1 MHRPN
6 SDFKYLTRECAGGTE
21 VNFGPCGCNGPLG
34 RYVVIIL
41 SGENLCKKNSSTN
54 IVYNKNPICYSNT
67 MLISHNWL
75 TTYYKNSEILPSP
88 KDIGDLLTMHAFEIE
103 SLEEKGDDFIY
114 DIKITPDRGPYA
126 HGLRYVALEL
136 ALLIPELIIDKHI
149 RFDINDTDIQLT
161 KFTVNTKIVS
171 EELKKL
177 CPIYSLTKIENVK
190 NTESPEWIKKSL
202 TAIGQNPKSLLVDLT
217 NFVMFDSGQPLHVFD
232 ADKVEGQIRVDLSK
246 EGESITILGGK
257 EIKLESNTLVIKD
270 DKDILAIAG
279 VKGGIKAEVDENTT
293 NVYLESA
300 NFNQTTV
307 RKTARS
313 LNLLNDSSKRFEQGL
328 NKERFLLAVQD
339 YIHLLTWDK
348 PEIKVNDTEI
358 SDSIENIINKNNRK
372 TIDID
377 IDKVAEMIDLKDI
390 TIPEQLISF
399 LENVLPKTGAGVK
412 KIGERNY
419 TITVPY
425 HRSDLNLP
433 CDVADEFLRN
443 KGFESLK
450 YDESFKNHMTAS
462 NGLES
467 DTDKLVFNLRK
478 FFKAKDFDEV
488 ILHTLV
494 DSKVNPDAIK
504 LENSLTSD
512 RDSLRGDLKNNIIK
526 AVENNFKYL
535 DLVSKNIVKVFEIG
549 KVFSQN
555 GNDLIE
561 ENHLAIALG
570 MVKWP
575 KDKKAEDAMNE
586 IVNEL
591 GLVDGKI
598 ETVNNVIICEI
609 KLDNIKLDNIEH
621 ADNYLSDNAL
631 IKVKKYKKGS
641 DYPAMS
647 RDIAFFVGDEQGKGE
662 DDIENMIKEEVSKQ
676 PLIENY
682 FRFDIFKKDGKTS
695 YAYRFV
701 FQSYEKTLTEE
712 ETKEVVREIASVLM
726 GAGFEVR

>member
-1 MHRPN
+1 
-6 SDFKYLTRECAGGTE
+6 
-21 VNFGPCGCNGPLG
+21 
-34 RYVVIIL
+34 
-41 SGENLCKKNSSTN
+41 
-54 IVYNKNPICYSNT
+54 

-75 TTYYKNSEILPSP
+75 TTYYKNPEILPSP
-88 KDIGDLLTMHAFEIE
+88 KEIGEILTMHAFEIE
-103 SLEEKGDDFIY
+103 SLEEKDDDFIY

-136 ALLIPELIIDKHI
+136 SLLVPDLVIDEHI
-149 RFDINDTDIQLT
+149 RFDISDKDTELT
-161 KFTVNTKIVS
+161 KFSVNHSLVNEFVKT
-171 EELKKL
+171 L
-177 CPIYSLTKIENVK
+177 CPVYSLTKIENIK

-246 EGESITILGGK
+246 EGETITILGGK
-257 EIKLESNTLVIKD
+257 EIKLDTNTLVIRD

-279 VKGGIKAEVDENTT
+279 VKGGAKAEVDENTT
-293 NVYLESA
+293 NIYLESA
-300 NFNQTTV
+300 NFNQTIV

-348 PEIKVNDTEI
+348 SEIKVNETEI
-358 SDSIENIINKNNRK
+358 SDEILNIINTKNKK
-372 TIDID
+372 TIDVD
-377 IDKVAEMIDLKDI
+377 IDKVVSMIDTKDG
-390 TIPEQLISF
+390 TIPTKLVFFI
-399 LENVLPKTGAGVK
+399 ENILTKTGAVVTK
-412 KIGERNY
+412 KDDKNY
-419 TITVPY
+419 SIVVPY

-443 KGFESLK
+443 KSYETLY
-450 YDESFKNHMTAS
+450 YDESFKQHVPMKD
-462 NGLES
+462 GLRD
-467 DTDKLVFNLRK
+467 DTDKLIFNLRK

-504 LENSLTSD
+504 LENSLTAD
-512 RDSLRGDLKNNIIK
+512 RDSLRGDLKKNMIK
-526 AVENNFKYL
+526 VVENNFKYL

-549 KVFSQN
+549 KVFSQS

-561 ENHLAIALG
+561 ENHLAIGIA

-575 KDKKAEDAMNE
+575 KGQSAETAMSE
-586 IVNEL
+586 IVTEL
-591 GLVDGKI
+591 GLVDAKVEVI
-598 ETVNNVIICEI
+598 NNVAICEI
-609 KLDNIKLDNIEH
+609 GLENIKLDNIEH
-621 ADNYLSDNAL
+621 VDNYLFDNAL
-631 IKVKKYKKGS
+631 IKTNKYKRGS
-641 DYPAMS
+641 DYPSMS
-647 RDIAFFVGDEQGKGE
+647 RDIAFFVSDDLGKGE
-662 DDIENMIKEEVSKQ
+662 EDIENMIKDEVSKQ
-676 PLIENY
+676 SLIENY

-712 ETKEVVREIASVLM
+712 ETKGVMSEVAAVLV

>member
-1 MHRPN
+1 
-6 SDFKYLTRECAGGTE
+6 
-21 VNFGPCGCNGPLG
+21 
-34 RYVVIIL
+34 
-41 SGENLCKKNSSTN
+41 
-54 IVYNKNPICYSNT
+54 

-75 TTYYKNSEILPSP
+75 TTYYKNPEILPSP
-88 KDIGDLLTMHAFEIE
+88 KEIAELFTMHAFEIE

-136 ALLIPELIIDKHI
+136 SLLLPDLVIDENI
-149 RFDINDTDIQLT
+149 RFDISDKDTELT
-161 KFTVNTKIVS
+161 KFSVNHSLVNEFVKT
-171 EELKKL
+171 L
-177 CPIYSLTKIENVK
+177 CPVYSLTKIENIK

-232 ADKVEGQIRVDLSK
+232 ADKVEGQIKVDLSK
-246 EGESITILGGK
+246 EGETITILGGK
-257 EIKLESNTLVIKD
+257 EIKLDTNTLVIKD
-270 DKDILAIAG
+270 DKNILAIAG

-328 NKERFLLAVQD
+328 NKERFLIAVQD

-348 PEIKVNDTEI
+348 SEIKVHETEI
-358 SDSIENIINKNNRK
+358 SDEILNIINPQNKK

-377 IDKVAEMIDLKDI
+377 IDNVVNMIDSKDG
-390 TIPEQLISF
+390 TIPTKLIF
-399 LENVLPKTGAGVK
+399 FIENILTKTVAVTTK
-412 KIGERNY
+412 KDDKNY
-419 TITVPY
+419 TIVVPY

-443 KGFESLK
+443 KSYETLY
-450 YDESFKNHMTAS
+450 YDESFKQHVAMVD
-462 NGLES
+462 GLRD
-467 DTDKLVFNLRK
+467 DTDKLIFNLRK
-478 FFKAKDFDEV
+478 FFKAKYFDEV

-494 DSKVNPDAIK
+494 DSKVSPDAIK
-504 LENSLTSD
+504 LENSLTAD
-512 RDSLRGDLKNNIIK
+512 RDSLREDLKKNMIK

-535 DLVSKNIVKVFEIG
+535 DLVSKNMVKVFEIG
-549 KVFSQN
+549 KVFSQK

-575 KDKKAEDAMNE
+575 KGQSAEAAMSE
-586 IVNEL
+586 IVAEL
-591 GLVDGKI
+591 GLVDAKI
-598 ETVNNVIICEI
+598 ELINNVAICEI
-609 KLDNIKLDNIEH
+609 GLENIKLDNIEH

-631 IKVKKYKKGS
+631 IKTQKYKRGS
-641 DYPAMS
+641 DYPSMS
-647 RDIAFFVGDEQGKGE
+647 RDIAFFVSDDLNKGE
-662 DDIENMIKEEVSKQ
+662 EDIENIIKEEVSKQ

-712 ETKEVVREIASVLM
+712 ETKNIIGDIANVLISE
-726 GAGFEVR
+726 GFEVR

>member
-1 MHRPN
+1 
-6 SDFKYLTRECAGGTE
+6 
-21 VNFGPCGCNGPLG
+21 
-34 RYVVIIL
+34 
-41 SGENLCKKNSSTN
+41 
-54 IVYNKNPICYSNT
+54 

-75 TTYYKNSEILPSP
+75 TTYYKNPEILPSP
-88 KDIGDLLTMHAFEIE
+88 KEIEEILTMHAFEIE

-136 ALLIPELIIDKHI
+136 ALLIPELIIDEHI

-177 CPIYSLTKIENVK
+177 CPVYSFTKIENVK

-202 TAIGQNPKSLLVDLT
+202 NAIGQNPKSLLVDLT

-232 ADKVEGQIRVDLSK
+232 ADKVEGQIHVDLSK
-246 EGESITILGGK
+246 EGETIILLGGK
-257 EIKLESNTLVIKD
+257 EIKLEANTLVIKD
-270 DKDILAIAG
+270 DKNILAIAG
-279 VKGGIKAEVDENTT
+279 VKGGAKAEVDENTK

-300 NFNQTTV
+300 NFNQATV

-348 PEIKVNDTEI
+348 PEIAVHATEI
-358 SDSIENIINKNNRK
+358 SDAIENIINKNNRK
-372 TIDID
+372 IIDID
-377 IDKVAEMIDLKDI
+377 IDKVSEMIDLKDSTI
-390 TIPEQLISF
+390 TEQLISF
-399 LENVLPKTGAGVK
+399 LENVLPKTGAEVK
-412 KIGERNY
+412 NIGDKKYN
-419 TITVPY
+419 ITVPY

-443 KGFESLK
+443 KSHESLK
-450 YDESFKNHMTAS
+450 YDESFKNSMTAS
-462 NGLES
+462 NGLRD

-478 FFKAKDFDEV
+478 FFKVRDFDEV

-494 DSKVNPDAIK
+494 DSKVNSNSIK
-504 LENSLTSD
+504 LENSLTAD

-535 DLVSKNIVKVFEIG
+535 DLVSKNMVKVFEIG
-549 KVFSQN
+549 KVFSQT

-586 IVNEL
+586 IVVEL
-591 GLVDGKI
+591 GLVGGKI
-598 ETVNNVIICEI
+598 ESVNNVIICEI
-609 KLDNIKLDNIEH
+609 SLDNISLAHIEH

-631 IKVKKYKKGS
+631 IKIKKYKKGS

-647 RDIAFFVGDEQGKGE
+647 RDIAFFVSDELGKSE
-662 DDIENMIKEEVSKQ
+662 DDIENMIKEEVLKQ

-712 ETKEVVREIASVLM
+712 ETKLIMQNIGEKIVQE
-726 GAGFEVR
+726 GFEVR

>member
-1 MHRPN
+1 
-6 SDFKYLTRECAGGTE
+6 
-21 VNFGPCGCNGPLG
+21 
-34 RYVVIIL
+34 
-41 SGENLCKKNSSTN
+41 
-54 IVYNKNPICYSNT
+54 
-67 MLISHNWL
+67 MLISYNWL
-75 TTYYKNSEILPSP
+75 STYYKNPEVLPTP
-88 KDIGDLLTMHAFEIE
+88 QKLVDTLTMHAFEVD
-103 SLEEKGDDFIY
+103 SFEEKNDDFIY

-136 ALLIPELIIDKHI
+136 SLLIPELVIDENI
-149 RFDINDTDIQLT
+149 RFDISDKDILLT
-161 KFTVNTKIVS
+161 KFSVNHEIVNKLLT
-171 EELKKL
+171 EL
-177 CPIYSLTKIENVK
+177 CSVYSFTKIENVK

-202 TAIGQNPKSLLVDLT
+202 NAIGQNPKSLLVDLT
-217 NFVMFDSGQPLHVFD
+217 NFVMFDTGQPLHVFD
-232 ADKVEGQIRVDLSK
+232 ADKVEGQIHVDLSK
-246 EGESITILGGK
+246 EGETITILGGK
-257 EIKLESNTLVIKD
+257 EIKLEANTLVIKD

-279 VKGGIKAEVDENTT
+279 VKGGIKAEVNENTK

-348 PEIKVNDTEI
+348 PEIKVHDTEI
-358 SDSIENIINKNNRK
+358 SDEILNIINKNNKK

-377 IDKVAEMIDLKDI
+377 IDKVAGMIDLKDI
-390 TIPEQLISF
+390 TISEQLVSF
-399 LENVLPKTGAGVK
+399 LENVLPKTGAEVIKTG
-412 KIGERNY
+412 GNNY

-443 KGFESLK
+443 KSFESLV
-450 YDESFKNHMTAS
+450 YDESFKDHSTPS
-462 NGLES
+462 LGLEN
-467 DTDKLVFNLRK
+467 DTDKLIFNLRK

-494 DSKVNPDAIK
+494 DSKINPDAIK
-504 LENSLTSD
+504 LENSLTAD
-512 RDSLRGDLKNNIIK
+512 RDSLRGDLKKNIIK
-526 AVENNFKYL
+526 AVEDNFKYL
-535 DLVSKNIVKVFEIG
+535 DLVSKNMVKVFEIG
-549 KVFSQN
+549 KIFSQK

-561 ENHLAIALG
+561 ENHLAVALG

-575 KDKKAEDAMNE
+575 KDKKAEDAMNQ
-586 IVNEL
+586 IVAEL
-591 GLVDGKI
+591 GLVGGKNELI
-598 ETVNNVIICEI
+598 NNVIVCEI
-609 KLDNIKLDNIEH
+609 SLDNINLSYIEH
-621 ADNYLSDNAL
+621 GDSYLSDHAL

-647 RDIAFFVGDEQGKGE
+647 RDIAFFVSDELGKSE
-662 DDIENMIKEEVSKQ
+662 DDIENMIKGEVSKQ

-712 ETKEVVREIASVLM
+712 ETKAVMGEVANVLV

>member
-1 MHRPN
+1 
-6 SDFKYLTRECAGGTE
+6 
-21 VNFGPCGCNGPLG
+21 
-34 RYVVIIL
+34 
-41 SGENLCKKNSSTN
+41 
-54 IVYNKNPICYSNT
+54 

-75 TTYYKNSEILPSP
+75 TTYYKNPEILPSP
-88 KDIGDLLTMHAFEIE
+88 KEIGDLFTMHAFEIE

-136 ALLIPELIIDKHI
+136 AMLIPDLVVDEHV
-149 RFDINDTDIQLT
+149 RFDISDKDIEIT
-161 KFTVNTKIVS
+161 TYTVNHETVNKFLS
-171 EELKKL
+171 DK
-177 CPIYSLTKIENVK
+177 CPIYSITKIENVK
-190 NTESPEWIKKSL
+190 NAESPDWIKKSL
-202 TAIGQNPKSLLVDLT
+202 TSIGQNPKSLLVDLT
-217 NFVMFDSGQPLHVFD
+217 NFVMFDTGQPLHVFD
-232 ADKVEGQIRVDLSK
+232 ADKVYGHIHVDLSK
-246 EGESITILGGK
+246 EGETITILGGK
-257 EIKLESNTLVIKD
+257 EIKLEPNTLVIRD
-270 DKDILAIAG
+270 SKDILAIAG

-300 NFNQTTV
+300 NFNQVTV

-348 PEIKVNDTEI
+348 PEIKVHETELSDEI
-358 SDSIENIINKNNRK
+358 SNVINKHNKK

-377 IDKVAEMIDLKDI
+377 VDNIANMIDSKDSG
-390 TIPEQLISF
+390 IPAQLISF
-399 LENVLPKTGAGVK
+399 LEYILPKTGAEVIK
-412 KIGERNY
+412 TSENKY

-433 CDVADEFLRN
+433 EDVADEFLRN
-443 KGFESLK
+443 KSYESLK
-450 YDESFKNHMTAS
+450 YDENFKDNMSTS

-494 DSKVNPDAIK
+494 DSKVNSNSIK
-504 LENSLTSD
+504 LENSLTAD

-549 KVFSQN
+549 KVFSQS
-555 GNDLIE
+555 GNDVVE

-586 IVNEL
+586 IVTEL

-609 KLDNIKLDNIEH
+609 NLDNISLDHIEH
-621 ADNYLSDNAL
+621 ANNYLSDNAL
-631 IKVKKYKKGS
+631 IKTKKYKKGS

-647 RDIAFFVGDEQGKGE
+647 RDIAFFVNDELGKSE
-662 DDIENMIKEEVSKQ
+662 DDIENMIKGEVAKQ

-712 ETKEVVREIASVLM
+712 ETKAVMGEISNTLTAQ
-726 GAGFEVR
+726 GFEIR

>member
-1 MHRPN
+1 
-6 SDFKYLTRECAGGTE
+6 
-21 VNFGPCGCNGPLG
+21 
-34 RYVVIIL
+34 
-41 SGENLCKKNSSTN
+41 
-54 IVYNKNPICYSNT
+54 

-75 TTYYKNSEILPSP
+75 TTYYKNPEILPSP
-88 KDIGDLLTMHAFEIE
+88 KEIAELFTMHAFEIE

-136 ALLIPELIIDKHI
+136 SLLVPDLVIDENI
-149 RFDINDTDIQLT
+149 RFDISDKDTELT
-161 KFTVNTKIVS
+161 KLSVNHFLVNEFVKT
-171 EELKKL
+171 L
-177 CPIYSLTKIENVK
+177 CPVYSLTKIENVK

-232 ADKVEGQIRVDLSK
+232 ADKVEGQIKVDLSR
-246 EGESITILGGK
+246 EGETITILGGK
-257 EIKLESNTLVIKD
+257 EIKLDTNTLVIKD

-293 NVYLESA
+293 NIYLESA

-348 PEIKVNDTEI
+348 PEIKVHETEI
-358 SDSIENIINKNNRK
+358 SDEISNIINTQNKK

-377 IDKVAEMIDLKDI
+377 IDNVVNMIDSKDG
-390 TIPEQLISF
+390 TIPTKLIF
-399 LENVLPKTGAGVK
+399 FIENILTKTGVVVTK
-412 KIGERNY
+412 KDDKNY

-443 KGFESLK
+443 KSYETLY
-450 YDESFKNHMTAS
+450 YDESFKQHVAMVD
-462 NGLES
+462 GLRD
-467 DTDKLVFNLRK
+467 DTDKLIFNLRK
-478 FFKAKDFDEV
+478 YFKAKDFDEV

-494 DSKVNPDAIK
+494 DSKVSPDAIK
-504 LENSLTSD
+504 LENSLTAD
-512 RDSLRGDLKNNIIK
+512 RDSLRGDLKKNMIK

-535 DLVSKNIVKVFEIG
+535 DLVSKNMVKVFELG
-549 KVFSQN
+549 KVFSQK

-575 KDKKAEDAMNE
+575 KGQSAEAAMGE
-586 IVNEL
+586 VIAGL
-591 GLVDGKI
+591 GLVDAKVEVI
-598 ETVNNVIICEI
+598 NNVAICEI
-609 KLDNIKLDNIEH
+609 GLENIKLNNIEH

-631 IKVKKYKKGS
+631 IKTQKYKRGS
-641 DYPAMS
+641 DYPSMS
-647 RDIAFFVGDEQGKGE
+647 RDIAFFVSDDLNKGE
-662 DDIENMIKEEVSKQ
+662 EDIENMIKDEVSKQ

-712 ETKEVVREIASVLM
+712 ETKEVMGEVAEVLV

>member
-1 MHRPN
+1 
-6 SDFKYLTRECAGGTE
+6 
-21 VNFGPCGCNGPLG
+21 
-34 RYVVIIL
+34 
-41 SGENLCKKNSSTN
+41 
-54 IVYNKNPICYSNT
+54 
-67 MLISHNWL
+67 MLISHNTL
-75 TTYYKNSEILPSP
+75 TTYYKNPEVLPSI
-88 KDIGDLLTMHAFEIE
+88 KEIVDLFTMHAFEIE
-103 SLEEKGDDFIY
+103 SLEEKADDFIY

-136 ALLIPELIIDKHI
+136 ALLIPELIIDEHI
-149 RFDINDTDIQLT
+149 RFDISDTDIQLT
-161 KFTVNTKIVS
+161 KFAVNTKIVS

-177 CPIYSLTKIENVK
+177 CPVYSFTKIENVK

-202 TAIGQNPKSLLVDLT
+202 NAIGQNPKSLLVDLT

-232 ADKVEGQIRVDLSK
+232 ADKVEGQIHVDLSK
-246 EGESITILGGK
+246 EGESVTLLGGK
-257 EIKLESNTLVIKD
+257 EIKLEANTLVIKD

-279 VKGGIKAEVDENTT
+279 VKGGTKAEVDENTT
-293 NVYLESA
+293 NVFLESA

-328 NKERFLLAVQD
+328 NKERFLLALQD

-348 PEIKVNDTEI
+348 SEIKVHETEI
-358 SDSIENIINKNNRK
+358 SDDIKIIINKNNK
-372 TIDID
+372 KNIDID
-377 IDKVAEMIDLKDI
+377 IDKVAEMIDLKDSTI
-390 TIPEQLISF
+390 TEQLISF
-399 LENVLPKTGAGVK
+399 LENVLPKTGAEVIK
-412 KIGERNY
+412 KDEKNY
-419 TITVPY
+419 TIIVPY
-425 HRSDLNLP
+425 YRSDLNLP

-443 KGFESLK
+443 KGFESLV
-450 YDESFKNHMTAS
+450 YDETFKDSAIPS
-462 NGLES
+462 LGLDS
-467 DTDKLVFNLRK
+467 DSDKLIFNLRK
-478 FFKAKDFDEV
+478 FFKARDFDEV

-494 DSKVNPDAIK
+494 DSKVNANSIR
-504 LENSLTSD
+504 LENSLTAD

-535 DLVSKNIVKVFEIG
+535 DLVSKNMVKVFEIG

-575 KDKKAEDAMNE
+575 KDKKAEDVMND
-586 IVNEL
+586 IVAEL
-591 GLVDGKI
+591 GLVGGKI
-598 ETVNNVIICEI
+598 ELVNNVIICEI
-609 KLDNIKLDNIEH
+609 SLDNIKLADIEH
-621 ADNYLSDNAL
+621 SDNYLSDNAL

-647 RDIAFFVGDEQGKGE
+647 RDIAFFVSDELGKSE
-662 DDIENMIKEEVSKQ
+662 SDIENMIKEEVSKQ
-676 PLIENY
+676 SLIENY

-712 ETKEVVREIASVLM
+712 ETKNIIGDIANTLTTQ
-726 GAGFEVR
+726 GFEIR

>member
-1 MHRPN
+1 
-6 SDFKYLTRECAGGTE
+6 
-21 VNFGPCGCNGPLG
+21 
-34 RYVVIIL
+34 
-41 SGENLCKKNSSTN
+41 
-54 IVYNKNPICYSNT
+54 
-67 MLISHNWL
+67 MLISYNWL
-75 TTYYKNSEILPSP
+75 STYYKNPEVLPTP
-88 KDIGDLLTMHAFEIE
+88 QKLVDTLTMHAFEVD
-103 SLEEKGDDFIY
+103 SFEEKNDDFIY

-136 ALLIPELIIDKHI
+136 SLLIPELIIDENV
-149 RFDINDTDIQLT
+149 RFDITDKDILITNFLVNHEIVNKFLT
-161 KFTVNTKIVS
+161 
-171 EELKKL
+171 EL
-177 CPIYSLTKIENVK
+177 CPVYSLTKIENIK

-217 NFVMFDSGQPLHVFD
+217 NFVMFDTGQPLHVFD
-232 ADKVEGQIRVDLSK
+232 AEKVEGQIHVDLSK
-246 EGESITILGGK
+246 EGESITLLGGK
-257 EIKLESNTLVIKD
+257 QIKLETNTLVIRD
-270 DKDILAIAG
+270 SNNILAIAG
-279 VKGGIKAEVDENTT
+279 VKGGSKAEVDEKTT
-293 NVYLESA
+293 SVYLESA
-300 NFNQTTV
+300 NFNQVTV

-348 PEIKVNDTEI
+348 PEVKVHDTEI

-372 TIDID
+372 TIDIN
-377 IDKVAEMIDLKDI
+377 IDNITLMIDSKDSG
-390 TIPEQLISF
+390 IPDQVNSF
-399 LENVLPKTGAGVK
+399 LENVLTKTGAEIIK
-412 KIGERNY
+412 KGDNKY
-419 TITVPY
+419 TIIVPY

-443 KGFESLK
+443 KGFESLV
-450 YDESFKNHMTAS
+450 YDESFKNHSTPTL
-462 NGLES
+462 GLES
-467 DTDKLVFNLRK
+467 DSDKLIFNLRK

-494 DSKVNPDAIK
+494 DSKINPHAIK
-504 LENSLTSD
+504 LENSLTAD

-549 KVFSQN
+549 KVFSQK

-561 ENHLAIALG
+561 ENRLAIAFG

-575 KDKKAEDAMNE
+575 KDKKAEDVMNE
-586 IVNEL
+586 IVTEL
-591 GLVDGKI
+591 GLIGGKI
-598 ETVNNVIICEI
+598 ELVNNVIICEI
-609 KLDNIKLDNIEH
+609 SLDKIKLNDIEH
-621 ADNYLSDNAL
+621 SDNYLSDNAL
-631 IKVKKYKKGS
+631 IKVKKYNKGS

-647 RDIAFFVGDEQGKGE
+647 RDIAFFVNDDLGKSE

-712 ETKEVVREIASVLM
+712 ETKLIMQNMAEKLVQE
-726 GAGFEVR
+726 GFEVR

>member
-1 MHRPN
+1 
-6 SDFKYLTRECAGGTE
+6 
-21 VNFGPCGCNGPLG
+21 
-34 RYVVIIL
+34 
-41 SGENLCKKNSSTN
+41 
-54 IVYNKNPICYSNT
+54 
-67 MLISHNWL
+67 MLISHNTL
-75 TTYYKNSEILPSP
+75 TTYYKNPEVLPSI
-88 KDIGDLLTMHAFEIE
+88 KETGDLFTMHAFEIE
-103 SLEEKGDDFIY
+103 SLEEKADDFIY

-136 ALLIPELIIDKHI
+136 ALLIPELIIDEHI
-149 RFDINDTDIQLT
+149 RFDISDADIQLT
-161 KFTVNTKIVS
+161 KFAVNTKIVS

-177 CPIYSLTKIENVK
+177 CPVYSFTKIENVK

-202 TAIGQNPKSLLVDLT
+202 NAIGQNPKSLLVDLT

-232 ADKVEGQIRVDLSK
+232 ADKVEGQIHVDLSK
-246 EGESITILGGK
+246 EGETIILLGGK
-257 EIKLESNTLVIKD
+257 EIKLEANTLVIKD

-279 VKGGIKAEVDENTT
+279 VKGGAKAEVDENTT
-293 NVYLESA
+293 NVFLESA

-348 PEIKVNDTEI
+348 SEIKVHETEI
-358 SDSIENIINKNNRK
+358 SDAIENIINKNNRK
-372 TIDID
+372 IIDID
-377 IDKVAEMIDLKDI
+377 IDKVSEMTDLKDL
-390 TIPEQLISF
+390 TISEQLISF
-399 LENVLPKTGAGVK
+399 LENVLPKTGAEVIK
-412 KIGERNY
+412 KDEKNY
-419 TITVPY
+419 TIIVPY
-425 HRSDLNLP
+425 YRSDLNLP

-443 KGFESLK
+443 KSHESLK
-450 YDESFKNHMTAS
+450 YDESFKNSMTAS
-462 NGLES
+462 NGLRD

-478 FFKAKDFDEV
+478 FFKARDFDEV

-494 DSKVNPDAIK
+494 DSKVNSNSIK
-504 LENSLTSD
+504 LENSLTAD
-512 RDSLRGDLKNNIIK
+512 RDSLRGDLKNNIVK

-549 KVFSQN
+549 KVFSQT

-570 MVKWP
+570 MVKWT

-586 IVNEL
+586 IVVEL
-591 GLVDGKI
+591 GLVGGKI
-598 ETVNNVIICEI
+598 ELVNNVIVCEI
-609 KLDNIKLDNIEH
+609 SLDNIKLADIEH

-647 RDIAFFVGDEQGKGE
+647 RDIAFFVNDDLGKSE
-662 DDIENMIKEEVSKQ
+662 NDIENIIKDEVSKQ

-712 ETKEVVREIASVLM
+712 ETKGVMGEIGESLVKT
-726 GAGFEVR
+726 GFEVR